1 MEPNKLEQDFKQKLE
16 QRTIQPTEMAWDRLD
31 AMLSVTEEKKKKPS
45 RTWMYM
51 AASFLALLLVGS
63 LFLNQESQ
71 NTKNGITT
79 DDNRITEGKSEQKT
93 SVGESFKPTVID
105 SESIKQEET
114 VAVTTTTVSNNKPAA
129 FVNNKTTVVK
139 KETAKNE
146 IAPMVNKDAVAAT
159 IGVND
164 AVKVKTGP
172 AKITVDAA
180 NLLASVEST
189 AVTEQMAATGKPKK
203 QSVKV
208 DSNSLL
214 TSVEGELNESF
225 RGKVLQS
232 VAKNYNIIKSS
243 VASRNHE

>member
-79 DDNRITEGKSEQKT
+79 NDNRITEGKSEQKT
-93 SVGESFKPTVID
+93 SVGENFKPTVID

-114 VAVTTTTVSNNKPAA
+114 VAVTNTIVSNNKPAA

-139 KETAKNE
+139 KETAKSNIE
-146 IAPMVNKDAVAAT
+146 PTVNKEALAAT
-159 IGVND
+159 ITND

-189 AVTEQMAATGKPKK
+189 AVTEQVAATGKPKK

>member
-1 MEPNKLEQDFKQKLE
+1 MEPNKLEQDFKHKLE

-31 AMLSVTEEKKKKPS
+31 AMLSVTEEKKNKPS

-51 AASFLALLLVGS
+51 AASFLALLLVGV
-63 LFLNQESQ
+63 LFLNRESQ
-71 NTKNGITT
+71 NTKDSITT
-79 DDNRITEGKSEQKT
+79 NDNRVTEGKSEQRT

-114 VAVTTTTVSNNKPAA
+114 IAVTTTTVSNNKPAA
-129 FVNNKTTVVK
+129 FVNNKATVVK
-139 KETAKNE
+139 AQATRNN
-146 IAPMVNKDAVAAT
+146 IVPDVNKEAVASNT
-159 IGVND
+159 IED
-164 AVKVKTGP
+164 IKVKTAP

-189 AVTEQMAATGKPKK
+189 AVTEQVAATGKPKK

-208 DSNSLL
+208 DPNSLL

-243 VASRNHE
+243 VASRNRQ